1 MATLLNWL
9 QTTTADF
16 VAGTCGSQILDT
28 SGDELKLLPQSTIT
42 QFNNGT
48 YNNTGSG
55 IDISND
61 FLRLGI
67 TGIPN
72 GSFEYNGGWDVCD
85 DAKVKTGAR
94 YVHSGSYGVN
104 LSRVQGGTGSV
115 TGELK
120 IQIIAGNGT
129 VYETKTIELPALGLW
144 YKIVAYDL
152 TPYAGKLI
160 KVVFSSYLTGNSQS
174 SQGAIYSPLFIPKSA
189 TLYFWLRY
197 LKGGSDPSDIY
208 TISIDDLEGQECQLT
223 GNFLSQT
230 LDYANAPASF
240 GHLTYKST
248 EPSDTT
254 ITFKTQSSANGT
266 DWDAEVALGAGG
278 TIDSTEK
285 RYLRWK
291 AYFTRTDDGKAI
303 PYLESVYC
311 GGMEWYSAKYNI
323 GRLDSY
329 QTFLSTYNKYTET
342 LIISYRTARSSAE
355 LDTATWYLIDNNE
368 VPVNGLKGLDIW
380 IQLKV
385 RFNTDTFANQPVLY
399 DTKIQWYDM
408 IDKGLRYGKDGIS
421 YPIGCMENPL
431 GCKLRIRRND
441 VTNGVVLVDT
451 TDPKASPIR
460 IYINGQTK
468 ALAKYS

>member
-9 QTTTADF
+9 QTTIADF

-28 SGDELKLLPQSTIT
+28 SGDELKLLPQDTKT
-42 QFNNGT
+42 QFNAGT
-48 YNNTGSG
+48 YNNTGVGDDKNSERVQ
-55 IDISND
+55 
-61 FLRLGI
+61 LL
-67 TGIPN
+67 GIPN
-72 GSFEYNGGWDVCD
+72 SDFEYNGG
-85 DAKVKTGAR
+85 
-94 YVHSGSYGVN
+94 N
-104 LSRVQGGTGSV
+104 LSQILNRWEMSGNVYLTTDLSRSGIYSVRFGGQSVSIFRYRIIDGISGTILTSGTFPVGSV
-115 TGELK
+115 WTRY
-120 IQIIAGNGT
+120 QICDMSG
-129 VYETKTIELPALGLW
+129 
-144 YKIVAYDL
+144 
-152 TPYAGKLI
+152 YANKLI
-160 KVVFSSYLTGNSQS
+160 KLVIYNSNTGAS
-174 SQGAIYSPLFIPKSA
+174 ICSPLFIPKSEI
-189 TLYFWLRY
+189 LYCWTY
-197 LKGGSDPSDIY
+197 VYPSGML
-208 TISIDDLEGQECQLT
+208 IDDLEGQECQLT
-223 GNFLSQT
+223 GNFTSQT
-230 LDYANAPASF
+230 LDYANAPTDF
-240 GHLTYKST
+240 GHLVYKGT
-248 EPSDTT
+248 IPIDTT
-254 ITFKTQSSANGT
+254 LTFKTQSSADGT
-266 DWDAEVALGAGG
+266 NWDAEVALGAGG
-278 TIDSTEK
+278 TIDSTKK

-311 GGMEWYSAKYNI
+311 GGAEWYSAKYNI

-408 IDKGLRYGKDGIS
+408 IDKGLRYGKDGIN

-431 GCKLRIRRND
+431 GCKLRIRRNNIISGNE
-441 VTNGVVLVDT
+441 TNGIILVDT

>member
-28 SGDELKLLPQSTIT
+28 SGDELKLLPQDTMA
-42 QFNNGT
+42 QFALGT
-48 YNNTGSG
+48 HTNTFYG
-55 IDISND
+55 DDRND
-61 FLRLGI
+61 ENIRVQLR
-67 TGIPN
+67 GIPN
-72 GSFEYNGGWDVCD
+72 RWFNSDYNIATWDW
-85 DAKVKTGAR
+85 TGQADPDWDWLI
-94 YVHSGSYGVN
+94 HN
-104 LSRVQGGTGSV
+104 TPESV
-115 TGELK
+115 T
-120 IQIIAGNGT
+120 ISWDCIICDGITDNILA
-129 VYETKTIELPALGLW
+129 TISLAVPPDDG
-144 YKIVAYDL
+144 AYHDITICDT
-152 TPYAGKLI
+152 TPYINRLVTITFLGKVNGVEVGKI
-160 KVVFSSYLTGNSQS
+160 KSKFPILLKPANFIIKARQEHTS
-174 SQGAIYSPLFIPKSA
+174 IYRFLWIA
-189 TLYFWLRY
+189 YFV
-197 LKGGSDPSDIY
+197 GTDQDC
-208 TISIDDLEGQECQLT
+208 ELT

-230 LDYANAPASF
+230 LDFANAPVDF
-240 GHLTYKST
+240 GHLVYKGT
-248 EPSDTT
+248 VPTDTT
-254 ITFKTQSSANGT
+254 LTFKTQSSANGI

-408 IDKGLRYGKDGIS
+408 KDIGLRYGKNSIT
-421 YPIGCMENPL
+421 YPIGCL
-431 GCKLRIRRND
+431 DDISGCKLRIRKND